1 MQSTFEK
8 KNGLKRLIEFQHN
21 MSKLTKIVDEIF
33 VYLKE
38 CIEQDSWSLDFFNKE
53 YSRSCHSR
61 CGFYSYL
68 TLQEI
73 IDYNEYLY
81 KIGSK

>member
-21 MSKLTKIVDEIF
+21 MSKLTKIADEIF

-38 CIEQDSWSLDFFNKE
+38 CTEQDNWSLDFFNKE
-53 YSRSCHSR
+53 YSRSCLSR

-73 IDYNEYLY
+73 IDYDEYLY

>member
-21 MSKLTKIVDEIF
+21 MSKLIVLNNCCI
-33 VYLKE
+33 E

-53 YSRSCHSR
+53 YSWSCRSC

-68 TLQEI
+68 TSQEI
-73 IDYNEYLY
+73 IDYDEYLY